1 MKRPRSTRWQSLEP
15 FVRNTAIGLS
25 TALLLAS
32 NAFAQ
37 AGGASPWEK
46 SHRQGACSGCHRCW
60 RPDVCLWRGRGKEN
74 VCRNRVRPWH
84 GRPRRQLP
92 DLVVRRLSR
101 PRATKMQAN
110 PVFRSLNRPLT
121 ILGAERK
128 LFFFA
133 LVMGA
138 CVFNL
143 LNSLAGAVGI
153 FFALYLFARWATRTD
168 PQILRFLLNS
178 TKIRTQ
184 YDPMKF
190 EPVQVR
196 RLDRV

>member
-1 MKRPRSTRWQSLEP
+1 M
-15 FVRNTAIGLS
+15 
-25 TALLLAS
+25 
-32 NAFAQ
+32 
-37 AGGASPWEK
+37 
-46 SHRQGACSGCHRCW
+46 HR
-60 RPDVCLWRGRGKEN
+60 
-74 VCRNRVRPWH
+74 
-84 GRPRRQLP
+84 
-92 DLVVRRLSR
+92 
-101 PRATKMQAN
+101 N

-153 FFALYLFARWATRTD
+153 FFALYLFARWATQTD
-168 PQILRFLLNS
+168 PQILHFLLNS
-178 TKIRTQ
+178 TRVRRQ

-190 EPVQVR
+190 EALQVR
-196 RLDRV
+196 RVPHV

>member
-1 MKRPRSTRWQSLEP
+1 
-15 FVRNTAIGLS
+15 
-25 TALLLAS
+25 
-32 NAFAQ
+32 
-37 AGGASPWEK
+37 
-46 SHRQGACSGCHRCW
+46 
-60 RPDVCLWRGRGKEN
+60 
-74 VCRNRVRPWH
+74 
-84 GRPRRQLP
+84 
-92 DLVVRRLSR
+92 
-101 PRATKMQAN
+101 MQTN

-133 LVMGA
+133 LIMGA

-143 LNSLAGAVGI
+143 LDSLAGAMGM

-178 TKIRTQ
+178 ARIRTQ

-190 EPVQVR
+190 DPVQVR
-196 RLDRV
+196 RFRRV

>member
-1 MKRPRSTRWQSLEP
+1 MEP
-15 FVRNTAIGLS
+15 
-25 TALLLAS
+25 
-32 NAFAQ
+32 
-37 AGGASPWEK
+37 
-46 SHRQGACSGCHRCW
+46 
-60 RPDVCLWRGRGKEN
+60 
-74 VCRNRVRPWH
+74 
-84 GRPRRQLP
+84 
-92 DLVVRRLSR
+92 
-101 PRATKMQAN
+101 N

-143 LNSLAGAVGI
+143 LDSLAGAVGM

-168 PQILRFLLNS
+168 PQILRFVLNS
-178 TKIRTQ
+178 TRVRTQ

-190 EPVQVR
+190 EPVEVR
-196 RLDRV
+196 RFRRV

>member
-1 MKRPRSTRWQSLEP
+1 
-15 FVRNTAIGLS
+15 
-25 TALLLAS
+25 
-32 NAFAQ
+32 
-37 AGGASPWEK
+37 
-46 SHRQGACSGCHRCW
+46 
-60 RPDVCLWRGRGKEN
+60 
-74 VCRNRVRPWH
+74 
-84 GRPRRQLP
+84 
-92 DLVVRRLSR
+92 
-101 PRATKMQAN
+101 MQTN
-110 PVFRSLNRPLT
+110 PLFRSLNRPLT

-143 LNSLAGAVGI
+143 FSSLLGALGM

-178 TKIRTQ
+178 TRIRTQ

-190 EPVQVR
+190 EPIEVR
-196 RLDRV
+196 RVGRV

>member
-1 MKRPRSTRWQSLEP
+1 VQT
-15 FVRNTAIGLS
+15 
-25 TALLLAS
+25 
-32 NAFAQ
+32 
-37 AGGASPWEK
+37 
-46 SHRQGACSGCHRCW
+46 
-60 RPDVCLWRGRGKEN
+60 
-74 VCRNRVRPWH
+74 
-84 GRPRRQLP
+84 
-92 DLVVRRLSR
+92 
-101 PRATKMQAN
+101 N

-143 LNSLAGAVGI
+143 FSSLLGALGM

-190 EPVQVR
+190 EPIEVR
-196 RLDRV
+196 RIGRV

>member
-1 MKRPRSTRWQSLEP
+1 MHT
-15 FVRNTAIGLS
+15 
-25 TALLLAS
+25 
-32 NAFAQ
+32 
-37 AGGASPWEK
+37 
-46 SHRQGACSGCHRCW
+46 
-60 RPDVCLWRGRGKEN
+60 
-74 VCRNRVRPWH
+74 
-84 GRPRRQLP
+84 
-92 DLVVRRLSR
+92 
-101 PRATKMQAN
+101 N

-143 LNSLAGAVGI
+143 LNSLTGAVGM

-184 YDPMKF
+184 HDPMKF
-190 EPVQVR
+190 EPIAIR
-196 RLDRV
+196 RLRDV